1 MPVPDQPVL
10 SSESL
15 SEERTRE
22 LGAGAVGENEGG
34 IQKECCICFGG
45 QGRLSIQVTIAWG
58 DLWGSQSASL
68 KESENIFHLL
78 GGGGGVW

>member
-1 MPVPDQPVL
+1 MCFFNL
-10 SSESL
+10 KGGKTL
-15 SEERTRE
+15 RE
-22 LGAGAVGENEGG
+22 
-34 IQKECCICFGG
+34 CRICFGG

-58 DLWGSQSASL
+58 DLWGSQAASL